1 MALGLIGKKVGMTR
15 LFDQESGAM
24 VPVTVIDVKGNTFA
38 QIKTEDKDGYNAIQV
53 AFDAQKESRVAK
65 PQAGHFK
72 KLGIQPTKLLK
83 EFRVEASELPAEG
96 AEDPGVDLFSAG
108 QWVDVIGTSK
118 GKGFQGAMRRHNFHG
133 SPAAHG
139 SMMHRRTGGVGGCST
154 PGRVWKNQ
162 KMPGQMGHKRIT
174 IQNLEVV
181 KVDPELNMLVVCGA
195 IPGPKG
201 GLVTIK
207 STVKVHKVKQAG
219 ADISKNPQKASGRN
233 PQKASAR
240 NK

>member
-118 GKGFQGAMRRHNFHG
+118 GKGFQGAMRRH
-133 SPAAHG
+133 
-139 SMMHRRTGGVGGCST
+139 
-154 PGRVWKNQ
+154 WKNQ
-162 KMPGQMGHKRIT
+162 KMPGQMGNAKRT
-174 IQNLEVV
+174 VQNLKVV
-181 KVDPELNMLVVCGA
+181 AVRPEDNVILISGAVPGARGSYLVIRPA
-195 IPGPKG
+195 K
-201 GLVTIK
+201 K
-207 STVKVHKVKQAG
+207 K
-219 ADISKNPQKASGRN
+219 
-233 PQKASAR
+233 
-240 NK
+240 

>member
-83 EFRVEASELPAEG
+83 EFR
-96 AEDPGVDLFSAG
+96 
-108 QWVDVIGTSK
+108 GTSK

-162 KMPGQMGHKRIT
+162 KMPGQMGNAKRT
-174 IQNLEVV
+174 VQNLKVV
-181 KVDPELNMLVVCGA
+181 AVRPEDNVILISGAVPGARGSYLVIRPA
-195 IPGPKG
+195 K
-201 GLVTIK
+201 K
-207 STVKVHKVKQAG
+207 K
-219 ADISKNPQKASGRN
+219 
-233 PQKASAR
+233 
-240 NK
+240 

>member
-1 MALGLIGKKVGMTR
+1 MTR

-83 EFRVEASELPAEG
+83 EFRGSSELPAKARRSRRG
-96 AEDPGVDLFSAG
+96 SLSAG

-118 GKGFQGAMRRHNFHG
+118 AKGSRGVRRHNFHG

-139 SMMHRRTGGVGGCST
+139 SMMHRRTGVWWLST

-162 KMPGQMGHKRIT
+162 KMPDRWAMPGARS
-174 IQNLEVV
+174 E
-181 KVDPELNMLVVCGA
+181 PEGCGC
-195 IPGPKG
+195 
-201 GLVTIK
+201 
-207 STVKVHKVKQAG
+207 S
-219 ADISKNPQKASGRN
+219 SGRQCH
-233 PQKASAR
+233 PYLRRRSGAR
-240 NK
+240 FLPRDPPRQEEVRL

>member
-96 AEDPGVDLFSAG
+96 AEDPGVDLFSASCLP
-108 QWVDVIGTSK
+108 ILSIRNRGTTSISVK
-118 GKGFQGAMRRHNFHG
+118 IFTVPLRPRAMSSG
-133 SPAAHG
+133 I
-139 SMMHRRTGGVGGCST
+139 RTDRDSVSYIRARSFPCACWPWLTGT
-154 PGRVWKNQ
+154 ATVWKSGWRAAVL
-162 KMPGQMGHKRIT
+162 KIT
-174 IQNLEVV
+174 
-181 KVDPELNMLVVCGA
+181 
-195 IPGPKG
+195 
-201 GLVTIK
+201 
-207 STVKVHKVKQAG
+207 
-219 ADISKNPQKASGRN
+219 
-233 PQKASAR
+233 SAA
-240 NK
+240 

>member
-38 QIKTEDKDGYNAIQV
+38 QI

-162 KMPGQMGHKRIT
+162 KMPGQMGNAKRT
-174 IQNLEVV
+174 VQNLKVV
-181 KVDPELNMLVVCGA
+181 AVRPEDNVILISGAVPGARGSYLVIRPA
-195 IPGPKG
+195 K
-201 GLVTIK
+201 K
-207 STVKVHKVKQAG
+207 K
-219 ADISKNPQKASGRN
+219 
-233 PQKASAR
+233 
-240 NK
+240 

>member
-65 PQAGHFK
+65 PQVGHFK

-133 SPAAHG
+133 SAK
-139 SMMHRRTGGVGGCST
+139 RTV
-154 PGRVWKNQ
+154 
-162 KMPGQMGHKRIT
+162 
-174 IQNLEVV
+174 QNLKVV
-181 KVDPELNMLVVCGA
+181 AVRPEDNVILISGSVPGARGSYLVIRPA
-195 IPGPKG
+195 K
-201 GLVTIK
+201 K
-207 STVKVHKVKQAG
+207 K
-219 ADISKNPQKASGRN
+219 
-233 PQKASAR
+233 
-240 NK
+240 

>member
-118 GKGFQGAMRRHNFHG
+118 GKGYAGVIKRFNASRLKETHGTGPVHRHAG
-133 SPAAHG
+133 SNG
-139 SMMHRRTGGVGGCST
+139 SASDPSKVFKG
-154 PGRVWKNQ
+154 K
-162 KMPGQMGHKRIT
+162 KMPGQMGNKKIT
-174 IQNLEVV
+174 VQNLEVV
-181 KVDPELNMLVVCGA
+181 RVDAENNLILVKGSV
-195 IPGPKG
+195 PGPKKC
-201 GLVTIK
+201 LVTIK
-207 STVKVHKVKQAG
+207 ETVKA
-219 ADISKNPQKASGRN
+219 N
-233 PQKASAR
+233 
-240 NK
+240 

>member
-139 SMMHRRTGGVGGCST
+139 SMMHRRTGGV
-154 PGRVWKNQ
+154 WKNQ
-162 KMPGQMGHKRIT
+162 KMPGQMGNAKRT
-174 IQNLEVV
+174 VQNLKVV
-181 KVDPELNMLVVCGA
+181 AVRPEDNVILISGAVPGACGSYLVIRPA
-195 IPGPKG
+195 K
-201 GLVTIK
+201 K
-207 STVKVHKVKQAG
+207 K
-219 ADISKNPQKASGRN
+219 
-233 PQKASAR
+233 
-240 NK
+240 